1 MFRYA
6 VRPGSSQNADVYL
19 SNHKGGHNG
28 WVQKWDPKFVRQIQD
43 TFDRLKRY
51 PFHILTHDIHC
62 FTTLYGML
70 GRRNKDTAR
79 AAWQLLTKDGVP
91 TNVREVLIVV
101 HVGGTCTRC
110 VTSNTDHIMKLQA
123 RITLGGEV
131 IGACG
136 LSYYFSCRFEDNDEY
151 DQY

>member
-1 MFRYA
+1 
-6 VRPGSSQNADVYL
+6 
-19 SNHKGGHNG
+19 
-28 WVQKWDPKFVRQIQD
+28 
-43 TFDRLKRY
+43 
-51 PFHILTHDIHC
+51 
-62 FTTLYGML
+62 ML

-91 TNVREVLIVV
+91 TNVRGVFIVV

-136 LSYYFSCRFEDNDEY
+136 FSYYFSCRFEDNDEY

>member
-1 MFRYA
+1 MYTSMYVDVFIVCVNTMTRMIKTNPFFPMGLIFRYA

-91 TNVREVLIVV
+91 TNVREVLIV
-101 HVGGTCTRC
+101 HVGGTCTCC
-110 VTSNTDHIMKLQA
+110 VTSNTDRIMK
-123 RITLGGEV
+123 
-131 IGACG
+131 
-136 LSYYFSCRFEDNDEY
+136 
-151 DQY
+151 